1 MSTLNYLT
9 RVAQV
14 DALKLDNEIIEIFKR
29 QISELLQYVPAGLA
43 TKYDPEITLILRL
56 FMFNHSLIKNRAT
69 FGQQLLAIKYD
80 NMSNNK
86 LLLYGILTHGVNYIK
101 DRIHTIN
108 SEAIHDFNVTKLL
121 DRLEGLLLLVNLIN
135 FLNFLRTGEKPSLVD
150 RILDLKQTSTVK
162 RYLNNN
168 IYSFMQREILWHTFI
183 ELLLI
188 VLPLINYH
196 SWVRRFKN
204 LSPWNTNSNQHHI
217 EAPRVFTITT
227 KCPNCNEKPVLPHH
241 MGCSHIFCYYCLKG
255 NLEADTGYQ
264 CPVCNFS
271 GQKCLKFYM

>member
-1 MSTLNYLT
+1 
-9 RVAQV
+9 
-14 DALKLDNEIIEIFKR
+14 
-29 QISELLQYVPAGLA
+29 
-43 TKYDPEITLILRL
+43 
-56 FMFNHSLIKNRAT
+56 MFNHSLIKNRAT

-108 SEAIHDFNVTKLL
+108 SEVIHDFNVTKLL

-183 ELLLI
+183 VSII
-188 VLPLINYH
+188 VILNDK
-196 SWVRRFKN
+196 FKIKGFHYCF
-204 LSPWNTNSNQHHI
+204 S
-217 EAPRVFTITT
+217 AD
-227 KCPNCNEKPVLPHH
+227 
-241 MGCSHIFCYYCLKG
+241 CYYDSFIEFYEFYSFIRKLKQLYICG
-255 NLEADTGYQ
+255 TN
-264 CPVCNFS
+264 VNFIIFYVY
-271 GQKCLKFYM
+271 KCKDWL